1 MKTLCQMF
9 QVCQATSD
17 ETINYDLGRQD
28 NTVEF
33 QYGDGIAAIMY
44 TAQDKARYMCHLYI
58 FTVKI

>member
-1 MKTLCQMF
+1 MF